1 MLKKNRNDK
10 SRRSSRKE
18 NGKGTERTTEQR
30 TRENGVGYNFNS
42 EIYAIDYIGMTIISS
57 FCMSDRKKSDYL
69 TNDTVRSYFK
79 HESFISGLK
88 KNHEKL

>member
-10 SRRSSRKE
+10 SRSSRKE

-30 TRENGVGYNFNS
+30 TRENGVGYSFSS

-57 FCMSDRKKSDYL
+57 FCMPDRKKSDYL
-69 TNDTVRSYFK
+69 TNDTVVTL
-79 HESFISGLK
+79 HM
-88 KNHEKL
+88 NHLFQDNKYT